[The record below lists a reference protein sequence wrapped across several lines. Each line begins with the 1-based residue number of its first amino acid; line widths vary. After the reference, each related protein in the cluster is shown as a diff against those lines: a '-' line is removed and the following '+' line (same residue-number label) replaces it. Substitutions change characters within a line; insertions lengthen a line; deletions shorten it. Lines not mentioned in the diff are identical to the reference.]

1 VALGAAEKGPDIVVG
16 EVGEAM
22 KTDFA
27 LVREP
32 ALTVVNGLRAVDRGD
47 PTFEGVRRE
56 FDQYVAA
63 LQAAG
68 VAVEVLPA
76 LADFPDS
83 IFVEDTALVLPEAAI
98 LLRPGAPS
106 RFGEVAAIAP
116 VLGRRFDTLLELA
129 DGFAEGGDV
138 LMTPRQVFIGLSART
153 TPEGARALVTLLD
166 GLGRRAAIVQ
176 TPADVLHFKTDCSLL
191 DEETILSTKRL
202 ASSGVFDGYRVLL
215 TPEGEEA
222 AANSLR
228 VNASV
233 LVGDRFRKTADLLS
247 REGYD
252 VVPLPGSQI
261 ALLDAGFSCLSLR
274 W

>member
-1 VALGAAEKGPDIVVG
+1 LDILPAVIEG
-16 EVGEAM
+16 EL
-22 KTDFA
+22 KTTHA

-32 ALTVVNGLRAVDRGD
+32 APSVVNGLRAVDRGD

-63 LQAAG
+63 LRAAG
-68 VAVEVLPA
+68 VVVEVLPA

-83 IFVEDTALVLPEAAI
+83 IFVEDAALVFSEAAI

-116 VLGRRFDTLLELA
+116 VLRRRFDTALELA

-138 LMTPRQVFIGLSART
+138 LITPRQVFIGLSART
-153 TPEGARALVTLLD
+153 TAKGARALAALVE
-166 GLGRRAAIVQ
+166 GIGRRAAIVQ

-191 DEETILSTKRL
+191 DEETILSTGRL

-215 TPEGEEA
+215 TPESEEA

-228 VNASV
+228 VNAKV
-233 LVGDRFRKTADLLS
+233 LVGDRFPKTADLLS
-247 REGYD
+247 RAGYD
-252 VVPLPGSQI
+252 VLPLPGSEI

-274 W
+274 WSEGT